1 MSFIDLNKSIW
12 QWVFLIFLAFI
23 WGSSFILMKKG
34 LESYDNFQVA
44 SLRILISFIF
54 LSPIIFRNFKK
65 IKKHQWWR
73 VVVAGLLG
81 SGIPAF
87 LFTTAQMKISSS
99 LSGMLNSLVP
109 LFTVVIGF
117 IFFKLEL
124 RLMKVLGVLVGL
136 IGALGLLNSTGT
148 ISLANDEM
156 VYGSLV
162 VLATIC
168 YATNVNF
175 IKDKLEDVSSLNITA
190 FGFLLIGPLVGIYLF
205 STDFIEITTTDEK
218 APLNLFLIALLSI
231 FGTALAVILFNMLI
245 KKVSAVFASSVTYMI
260 PVFAIFWGFVDGENI
275 SAGQLIFITVILSG
289 VYMVNRDRIMELRE
303 QRKAKKKVLE
313 TGTSSMSGSESD
325 SEV

>member
-1 MSFIDLNKSIW
+1 MSYIDLNKTHW
-12 QWVFLIFLAFI
+12 QWIFLIFLAFI

-54 LSPIIFRNFKK
+54 LSPIIFKNIKK

-73 VVVAGLLG
+73 IILAGLLG

-117 IFFKLEL
+117 IFFHLEL
-124 RLMKVLGVLVGL
+124 RKMKIAGVLVGL

-148 ISLANDEM
+148 ISFANEEM
-156 VYGSLV
+156 IYGSLV

-175 IKDKLEDVSSLNITA
+175 IKDQLSDVSSLNITA
-190 FGFLLIGPLVGIYLF
+190 FGFLLIGPIVGVYLF
-205 STDFIEITTTDEK
+205 STDFIEITTSQEK
-218 APLNLFLIALLSI
+218 APLHLFYIALLSI
-231 FGTALAVILFNMLI
+231 FGTAIAVILFNMLI
-245 KKVSAVFASSVTYMI
+245 KRVSAVFASSVTYMI
-260 PVFAIFWGFVDGENI
+260 PVFAIFWGFVDGESI
-275 SAGQLIFITVILSG
+275 SVGQLLFISVILSG
-289 VYMVNRDRIMELRE
+289 VYMVNRDRLMELKE
-303 QRKAKKKVLE
+303 QRKAKK
-313 TGTSSMSGSESD
+313 GAS
-325 SEV
+325 